1 MRAASPLHWTVTARL
16 RARRAARNTLGIP
29 RLARYSLGWDLLAGM
44 FTGAYMGISF
54 PFFVKIARSELHA
67 PEIAIAVMSAA
78 PFIGNLLSP
87 VWARQMEGRAKMPF
101 VIGSWV
107 AARFL
112 LLLIPLLAGGPWG
125 FVALVGGLQFIGTI
139 SSPAYTSLMRDIYPD
154 RSRGRLMGYV
164 RVGAQTCMFFSTMAA
179 GRLLD
184 HTLSF
189 RVLFPIAG
197 LFGFAAAYAF
207 YRVRPLPHFV
217 PPTPTSTGSDELT
230 TVAAKPTTREFV
242 RDTLSI
248 LREDEPFRWFAFSL
262 FTYGFGNLMVQPLY
276 ALYQVDRLHISSTQI
291 ANLANFSSLLSIL
304 GSFWWGRFMD
314 RVGAPRTVL
323 FSIICVTLIPLVY
336 LSAHNWYGLL
346 LAAGLM
352 GFGISGVEL
361 SYMGSILTYAN
372 RERTAQ
378 YQSLNS
384 LLLGVRGVTAPLIG
398 LPLMKAFGYQKVFW
412 IALVIMILGC
422 FMQHLATR
430 PARTTTTRR

>member
-1 MRAASPLHWTVTARL
+1 MPSVSSLPWTVSVRL

-29 RLARYSLGWDLLAGM
+29 RVARYSLGWDLLAGM
-44 FTGAYMGISF
+44 CTGAYMGISF
-54 PFFVKIARSELHA
+54 PFFTKIARGELNA
-67 PEIAIAVMSAA
+67 PEVAIAIMSAA

-107 AARFL
+107 VARFL

-154 RSRGRLMGYV
+154 RARGRLMGYV

-207 YRVRPLPHFV
+207 YKVRPMPHTAPSPPSSDTPV
-217 PPTPTSTGSDELT
+217 PP
-230 TVAAKPTTREFV
+230 KPTMRQFV

-276 ALYQVDRLHISSTQI
+276 ALYQVDILHISSTQI
-291 ANLANFSSLLSIL
+291 ANLANFASLWSIM
-304 GSFWWGRFMD
+304 GSFFWGGFMD
-314 RVGAPRTVL
+314 RHGAPRTVL
-323 FSIICVTLIPLVY
+323 FSILCVTLVPLVY
-336 LSAHNWYGLL
+336 LFAHNWYGLL
-346 LAAGLM
+346 FAATLM

-384 LLLGVRGVTAPLIG
+384 LLLGVRGVLAPLIG
-398 LPLMKAFGYQKVFW
+398 LPLMKAFGYHNVFW
-412 IALVIMILGC
+412 IGLVIMILGC

-430 PARTTTTRR
+430 PTPSKS